1 MFGGY
6 LSISLLQS
14 AGGASETAHDVN
26 EYQLQS
32 ELEYI
37 MHISTLFSRSIAY
50 AQAHGQGQVESL
62 TAVGRVYG
70 ASWA

>member
-1 MFGGY
+1 MSV
-6 LSISLLQS
+6 LESV
-14 AGGASETAHDVN
+14 GGATETADDAN

-50 AQAHGQGQVESL
+50 AQAHGQSQAKSL
-62 TAVGRVYG
+62 TTVGRVYG
-70 ASWA
+70 ACWA